1 MKKEKILIFNIST
14 DSEDM
19 ALGFAIN
26 WINKFSEYYDEIDVV
41 TLNKGN
47 TQLLNE
53 NINVYSHEFDNFNKI
68 QKFVVLRKIVKKLI
82 RDNEYKYCLSH
93 MTTALLVVGST
104 IFRFRSLKSV
114 LWYTHIGPST
124 IFKKIILRLGANI
137 ADKIV
142 TASDNSFPFK
152 MEKVTTIGHAISYK
166 YFFRDAADV
175 KSKDFLILSRISI
188 IKNIDESIQGF
199 LNSSFGETQSITI
212 VGGPLTKEDEVY
224 ENYLKDK
231 YSQYPNIKFVGS
243 IPHKDLSSFIE
254 QFGFHINNTALGS
267 YDKSVLET
275 MAAGIINFY
284 TNSDYDKNIPSK
296 YEKVLKYNGTIDDLT
311 KKIHSVDELKNKELH
326 EIITFSQNSVKNESL
341 ETIHERI
348 TKVI

>member
-1 MKKEKILIFNIST
+1 MNKI
-14 DSEDM
+14 
-19 ALGFAIN
+19 FAISN
-26 WINKFSEYYDEIDVV
+26 EKYLKYVKYFSLMEND
-41 TLNKGN
+41 K
-47 TQLLNE
+47 LLQ
-53 NINVYSHEFDNFNKI
+53 I
-68 QKFVVLRKIVKKLI
+68 
-82 RDNEYKYCLSH
+82 
-93 MTTALLVVGST
+93 
-104 IFRFRSLKSV
+104 
-114 LWYTHIGPST
+114 
-124 IFKKIILRLGANI
+124 ANI
-137 ADKIV
+137 
-142 TASDNSFPFK
+142 
-152 MEKVTTIGHAISYK
+152 KV
-166 YFFRDAADV
+166 
-175 KSKDFLILSRISI
+175 
-188 IKNIDESIQGF
+188 
-199 LNSSFGETQSITI
+199 
-212 VGGPLTKEDEVY
+212 

-348 TKVI
+348 SKII